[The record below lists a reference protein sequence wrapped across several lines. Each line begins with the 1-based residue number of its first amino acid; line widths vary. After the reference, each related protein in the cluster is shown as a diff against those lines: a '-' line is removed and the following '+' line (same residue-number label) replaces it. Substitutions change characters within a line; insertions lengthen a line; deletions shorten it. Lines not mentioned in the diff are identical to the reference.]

1 MGGAPADRHSIY
13 SRGVSGAACVPRNSR
28 AAANFP
34 VPLSA
39 ARQAELKPRLR
50 RIEGQVRGILKMV
63 EERRYCVEILQQISA
78 TVQALN
84 GVSKRVL
91 RNYLETC
98 ATEAIRS
105 GDRALA
111 HRVYDEITDLF
122 RFAR

>member
-1 MGGAPADRHSIY
+1 M
-13 SRGVSGAACVPRNSR
+13 PRKILAR
-28 AAANFP
+28 FP
-34 VPLSA
+34 VPLSD
-39 ARQAELKPRLR
+39 ARQAELQPRLR

-84 GVSKRVL
+84 AVSKRVL

-98 ATEAIRS
+98 ATEALRS
-105 GDRALA
+105 RDPALA
-111 HRVYDEITDLF
+111 QRVYQEITDLF

>member
-1 MGGAPADRHSIY
+1 VPAKTL
-13 SRGVSGAACVPRNSR
+13 AT
-28 AAANFP
+28 FP
-34 VPLSA
+34 VPLSDV
-39 ARQAELKPRLR
+39 RKTELLPRLR
-50 RIEGQVRGILKMV
+50 RIEGQVRGLQKMV
-63 EERRYCVEILQQISA
+63 EEGRYCVEILQQISA

-105 GDRALA
+105 GDAALA
-111 HRVYDEITDLF
+111 KRVYEEITDLF

>member
-1 MGGAPADRHSIY
+1 M
-13 SRGVSGAACVPRNSR
+13 PRKCHASSS
-28 AAANFP
+28 FP
-34 VPLSA
+34 VPLSD
-39 ARQAELKPRLR
+39 ARQAELRPRLR

-63 EERRYCVEILQQISA
+63 EERRYCVEILQQVSA
-78 TVQALN
+78 TVQALH

-105 GDRALA
+105 GDAALA
-111 HRVYDEITDLF
+111 DRVYDEITDLF